1 MITQKEYKNK
11 LIKLLDKI
19 KKDYPELVIVMDTPG
34 TSKECK
40 IGDAIVYEDPN
51 GHIVIDAE

>member
-1 MITQKEYKNK
+1 MITQREYKNK

-19 KKDYPELVIVMDTPG
+19 KKDCPELIIVMNMSG

-40 IGDAIVYEDPN
+40 IGDALVYEDVN
-51 GHIVIDAE
+51 GRIVIDAE